1 MREKNIA
8 AGLVF
13 LAIGLVYGYLTTGLP
28 ERTLPNTP
36 GPSFLPWIIT
46 VCFLLLGGILLAQ
59 GLRTAPEGGDEEP
72 PAGPDGGGRRARI
85 GLLLIAGYLVAL
97 PYLGF
102 LLATPLVFG
111 GLMHTAGERRLLT
124 IAAFSIAV
132 PVLLYLLFQ
141 VLFQILLPTA
151 AFLG

>member
-8 AGLVF
+8 AGLAF

-59 GLRTAPEGGDEEP
+59 GLWTAPGGDAEP
-72 PAGPDGGGRRARI
+72 PSGPGGGRRRAKI
-85 GLLLIAGYLVAL
+85 GLLFIGGYLIAL

-111 GLMHTAGERRLLT
+111 GLMHTAGERRPLL
-124 IAAFSIAV
+124 IAAFAIAV
-132 PVLLYLLFQ
+132 PVFLYVLFQ

>member
-59 GLRTAPEGGDEEP
+59 GLWTGLGGDAEAP
-72 PAGPDGGGRRARI
+72 SGPGGGGRRAKI